1 MDTTAPSVV
10 FLELN
15 EAELYLL
22 QKFVAAGKLP
32 HFQRML
38 QAGVLLQTRM
48 PGWDPAA
55 EDAWYQIIPWVVWPT
70 IYTGMLPKEHGL
82 IAFGQDTSQIQ
93 GRCVWDVLDAAGIE
107 TGVFGSLMSFPPRSA
122 GSAQFYVPETLA
134 NNADCF
140 PERVRPVQEFCVYT
154 ARNYTERFARK
165 AFTASRLLLRSLA
178 GGVRVGTALRTL
190 AQVPLE
196 LILGEPWVP
205 ERALLQSRV
214 QVDAF
219 KRLYARYRPAFATLH
234 LNHVAYMQHRYWRA
248 LEPERYKDELS
259 QADRRFL
266 KTVEDRRRH
275 ERKFAHWIERSFV
288 YSDGILGEL
297 MGLIDAQSVLVVGT
311 GLGQRPY
318 DPVVEMHI
326 ELVRLTHEDELFGA
340 IGLPQIEVLPQMSS
354 YLTANLPDEASAV
367 KAAETL
373 SGLYVN
379 PGEPLFSIERRG
391 AQLLMDLVDPRRE
404 GSGELPPIRHTALR
418 DLRVPAARH
427 IGGLQEKCQSTA
439 HHQDAGF
446 VLAWSR
452 GRRLRLE
459 RPLASVTEIAPTV
472 LSWFGLPAPPW
483 MQADSPPA
491 IQLT

>member
-1 MDTTAPSVV
+1 MNPTAASVV
-10 FLELN
+10 SLELN

-38 QAGVLLQTRM
+38 EDGVLLQTRI
-48 PGWDPAA
+48 PGWDPGA

-70 IYTGMLPKEHGL
+70 IYTGMMPKEHGL
-82 IAFGQDTSQIQ
+82 IAFGQDTSKIQ

-122 GSAQFYVPETLA
+122 GSARFYVPETLA

-140 PERVRPVQEFCVYT
+140 PERARPVQEFCVYT

-165 AFTASRLLLRSLA
+165 AFTASRLLLRSVA
-178 GGVRVGTALRTL
+178 GGVRPGTALRTL

-196 LILGEPWVP
+196 LILGDPWVA

-214 QVDAF
+214 QADAF
-219 KRLYARYRPAFATLH
+219 KSLYARYRPAFATLH

-248 LEPERYKDELS
+248 LEPERYQEELS
-259 QADRRFL
+259 QADRRCFR
-266 KTVEDRRRH
+266 TVEDRKRY

-288 YSDGILGEL
+288 YSDGILGDL
-297 MGLIDAQSVLVVGT
+297 MELIDAQTVLMVGS
-311 GLGQRPY
+311 GLGQRPH
-318 DPVVEMHI
+318 DPVDELHI
-326 ELVRLTHEDELFGA
+326 ELVRLTNEDELFAA
-340 IGLPQIEVLPQMSS
+340 IGLPHIEVLPQMSS

-373 SGLYVN
+373 SGFYVN
-379 PGEPLFSIERRG
+379 PGEPLFTIERRG
-391 AQLLMDLVDPRRE
+391 SQLLMDLINPRRE
-404 GSGELPPIRHTALR
+404 SAAELPPIRHTSLPDFRA
-418 DLRVPAARH
+418 PAARH
-427 IGGLQEKCQSTA
+427 ISEPQERCQSTA

-452 GRRLRLE
+452 ARELKLE

-472 LSWFGLPAPPW
+472 LSWFGLPAQPW
-483 MQADSPPA
+483 MEAGSPPA
-491 IQLT
+491 IQLS